1 MVEDDVTL
9 FQKSIV
15 ADHCHIGKSTVIKQK
30 ENYGLIRP
38 LIVIR

>member
-15 ADHCHIGKSTVIKQK
+15 ADDCHIGKSTVIKQK
-30 ENYGLIRP
+30 GNMADIR
-38 LIVIR
+38 R